1 MGLMQRAV
9 TMRKYFSSQNS
20 SILKAMLRAIK
31 GGRGNI
37 LEGGEISLPDTAY
50 NELVRLG
57 YYHETKREA
66 ERRLEERRHRE
77 RRLEGTDIL
86 SKLN

>member
-9 TMRKYFSSQNS
+9 TMRKYFSSQNPR
-20 SILKAMLRAIK
+20 ILKAMIQAIK
-31 GGRGNI
+31 DDRGNI
-37 LEGGEISLPDTAY
+37 LKGGEISLPDTSY